1 MRKEDL
7 FIVSSDI
14 PDKNLFILKNIYPNA
29 KIIKEVENKG
39 EKEDNMELFNLL
51 GEIGDYCSKNI
62 KEFLDYHYE
71 FKENKILSNKI
82 NGNENFVIK
91 IMYEGKESFG
101 SNVKYLV
108 IGCDIL
114 NKTIYKDEFYIS
126 EDDYDSYFEGGE

>member
-1 MRKEDL
+1 MIIVKETEY
-7 FIVSSDI
+7 
-14 PDKNLFILKNIYPNA
+14 N
-29 KIIKEVENKG
+29 KINKG

-108 IGCDIL
+108 IGCDIP

>member
-1 MRKEDL
+1 M
-7 FIVSSDI
+7 SSNI

-108 IGCDIL
+108 IGYDIP

-126 EDDYDSYFEGGE
+126 EDDYDSYFEEGE